1 MFRSDS
7 IDAANRDYQRQIAE
21 WLIGNM
27 GIERAVHAC
36 QANGWNGV
44 LEKVLCYTD
53 HRDGF

>member
-21 WLIGNM
+21 CLIGNM
-27 GIERAVHAC
+27 GLERAAHAC